1 MGQNSCTEHFVINNE
16 KGLHARPAALFVQ
29 AASGFSSSV
38 DVMNEDTK
46 TSADGKSVMSML
58 MLAAPQGT
66 RLRLTITGDDA
77 EKAMETLGSLINR
90 GFDE

>member
-1 MGQNSCTEHFVINNE
+1 MGQTSCTEQFVINNE

-29 AASGFSSSV
+29 TASEFSSSV

>member
-1 MGQNSCTEHFVINNE
+1 
-16 KGLHARPAALFVQ
+16 
-29 AASGFSSSV
+29 
-38 DVMNEDTK
+38 MNEDTK